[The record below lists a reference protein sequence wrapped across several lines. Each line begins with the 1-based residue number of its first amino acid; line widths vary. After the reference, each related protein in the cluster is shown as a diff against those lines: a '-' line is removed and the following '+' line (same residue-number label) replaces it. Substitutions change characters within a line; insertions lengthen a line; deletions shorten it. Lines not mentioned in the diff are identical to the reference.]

1 MKVKIMGIVNVT
13 DDSFYEAS
21 RCMRDGSPDVQ
32 EVVRRVET
40 MLREGADIIDVG
52 ACSTRPGS
60 ESVSAEE
67 EWRRLEPVLR
77 AVWTACP
84 DVLLSVDTFRA
95 SVVEKVYGLAE
106 EVLGDISDGAGGGSG
121 GCELGERVVNQ
132 FIVNDISAGEDDTEM
147 LPLVGRLGLTYIA
160 MHKRGK
166 PSEMQ
171 KMCDYEDVVEDV
183 LKYFVE
189 FGAKAERFGV
199 KDWILDPGFGF
210 AKTLEQ
216 NYLLLRELRRFT
228 ALGRPVLVG
237 VSRKSMI
244 YRLHGITPEE
254 SLAQTQVLHYE
265 ALRAGAAILRV
276 HDVAEAVRTVK
287 TCSFLR

>member
-1 MKVKIMGIVNVT
+1 MKVKVMGIVNVT

-21 RCMRDGSPDVQ
+21 RCMRDGKLDVQ
-32 EVVRRVET
+32 EVVGRVGV
-40 MLREGADIIDVG
+40 MLGEGADIIDVG

-60 ESVSAEE
+60 ESVDADEE
-67 EWRRLEPVLR
+67 LRRLEQVLR
-77 AVWTACP
+77 AVWAAYP
-84 DVLLSVDTFRA
+84 DVVLSVDTFRA
-95 SVVEKVYGLAE
+95 SVVERVCALAE
-106 EVLGDISDGAGGGSG
+106 GKK
-121 GCELGERVVNQ
+121 
-132 FIVNDISAGEDDTEM
+132 FIVNDISAGEDDPEM
-147 LPLVGRLGLTYIA
+147 LPLVGKLGLQYIA

-171 KMCDYEDVVEDV
+171 GLCDYGDVVEDV
-183 LKYFVE
+183 LQYFKE
-189 FGAKAERFGV
+189 FGEKAERFGIR
-199 KDWILDPGFGF
+199 DWILDPGFGF

-216 NYLLLRELRRFT
+216 NYELLKELRRFV